1 MVRRTGVGV
10 VTDEVIHYL
19 EGQHETI
26 LERLKAVLR
35 LPSISTDPAYAEGMA
50 ATRAHFLQRLQ
61 EMGLDN
67 VRLLDGGGHPALYG
81 AWTGAPGA
89 PTFIIYGH
97 YDVQPPD
104 PLELWNTPPFDP
116 TIRDGCLYAR
126 GASDVKG
133 STTIAVE
140 AVAAFL
146 AVTMYCPV
154 NVKFFLEGEEEIGS
168 PSLRRIVERHRDLL
182 VADAMISA
190 DGGRGS
196 TSVPTVS
203 VGNRGIASL
212 EVKVRTAAKDVHSGR
227 YGGAIRNAL
236 QELAALMATLHDSEG
251 RIAVPA
257 FMAEVPKLTA
267 QQRQDTAALPF
278 DHAAFY
284 AGISGSPYGDSAY
297 TVRERL
303 TLQPTIEINGMWG
316 GYTGPGSKTVI
327 PCEAQAKITMRLV
340 PGQDPDKAALAVR
353 RHLEAQC
360 QPGVTLAFSEI
371 SGGSPAFSLVPDHP
385 LLAAAAA
392 VVERTT
398 GRRPIPTRG
407 GGTLPITS
415 IFKEML
421 GLDTLAFGF
430 AMPDEDA
437 HAPNEFFRISSLHDG
452 LRAWPLL
459 LVELARYKPGDF
471 RRSA

>member
-1 MVRRTGVGV
+1 M
-10 VTDEVIHYL
+10 
-19 EGQHETI
+19 
-26 LERLKAVLR
+26 
-35 LPSISTDPAYAEGMA
+35 
-50 ATRAHFLQRLQ
+50 
-61 EMGLDN
+61 
-67 VRLLDGGGHPALYG
+67 
-81 AWTGAPGA
+81 
-89 PTFIIYGH
+89 
-97 YDVQPPD
+97 
-104 PLELWNTPPFDP
+104 
-116 TIRDGCLYAR
+116 
-126 GASDVKG
+126 
-133 STTIAVE
+133 
-140 AVAAFL
+140 
-146 AVTMYCPV
+146 
-154 NVKFFLEGEEEIGS
+154 
-168 PSLRRIVERHRDLL
+168 
-182 VADAMISA
+182 
-190 DGGRGS
+190 
-196 TSVPTVS
+196 
-203 VGNRGIASL
+203 
-212 EVKVRTAAKDVHSGR
+212 KVRTAAKDVHSGR

-353 RHLEAQC
+353 HHLEARC
-360 QPGVTLAFSEI
+360 QPGVTLIFSEI

>member
-1 MVRRTGVGV
+1 MGVGV
-10 VTDEVIHYL
+10 VTDDVIRYL
-19 EGQHETI
+19 DGQHETI

-35 LPSISTDPAYAEGMA
+35 LPSVSTDPAYAEGMA

-61 EMGLDN
+61 EIGLDN
-67 VRLLDGGGHPALYG
+67 VQLLDGGGHPALYG

-116 TIRDGCLYAR
+116 TVRDGRLYAR

-146 AVTMYCPV
+146 AVTKHCPV

-182 VADAMISA
+182 VADGMISA

-196 TSVPTVS
+196 INVPTVS

-212 EVKVRTAAKDVHSGR
+212 EVKVRTAVKDVHSGR

-236 QELAALMATLHDSEG
+236 HELAALMATLHDAEG

-278 DHAAFY
+278 NHAAFY
-284 AGISGSPYGDSAY
+284 AGIGGSLYGDSAY

-303 TLQPTIEINGMWG
+303 TLQPTVEINGMWG

-340 PGQDPDKAALAVR
+340 PGQDPDKAAVAVR

-360 QPGVTLAFSEI
+360 QPGVTLVFSEI
-371 SGGSPAFSLVPDHP
+371 SGGSPAFSLAPDHP
-385 LLAAAAA
+385 LLAVAAA

-398 GRRPIPTRG
+398 GRRPIPTRA

-421 GLDTLAFGF
+421 ELDTLAFGF

-452 LRAWPLL
+452 LRAWPPLL
-459 LVELARYKPGDF
+459 AELARYKPGDF
-471 RRSA
+471 HRSA

>member
-1 MVRRTGVGV
+1 MQQIALDQRRP
-10 VTDEVIHYL
+10 
-19 EGQHETI
+19 QP
-26 LERLKAVLR
+26 R
-35 LPSISTDPAYAEGMA
+35 
-50 ATRAHFLQRLQ
+50 LQRSLSSSSPVAARV
-61 EMGLDN
+61 
-67 VRLLDGGGHPALYG
+67 VRAASPAAG
-81 AWTGAPGA
+81 KRS
-89 PTFIIYGH
+89 
-97 YDVQPPD
+97 
-104 PLELWNTPPFDP
+104 PPFDP
-116 TIRDGCLYAR
+116 TIRDGRLYAR

-146 AVTMYCPV
+146 AVTKHCPV

-236 QELAALMATLHDSEG
+236 HELAALMATLHDAEG

-267 QQRQDTAALPF
+267 QQRQDIATLPF

-284 AGISGSPYGDSAY
+284 AGISGSPYGNSAY

-327 PCEAQAKITMRLV
+327 R
-340 PGQDPDKAALAVR
+340 VR
-353 RHLEAQC
+353 RRPRSPCGSCRARIPTRRQWQC
-360 QPGVTLAFSEI
+360 GVTLRPSVSRASRW
-371 SGGSPAFSLVPDHP
+371 SSLRS
-385 LLAAAAA
+385 AAAHRLSRWR
-392 VVERTT
+392 RT
-398 GRRPIPTRG
+398 IPC
-407 GGTLPITS
+407 
-415 IFKEML
+415 
-421 GLDTLAFGF
+421 
-430 AMPDEDA
+430 
-437 HAPNEFFRISSLHDG
+437 
-452 LRAWPLL
+452 W
-459 LVELARYKPGDF
+459 
-471 RRSA
+471 

>member
-1 MVRRTGVGV
+1 MTDDVVR
-10 VTDEVIHYL
+10 YL

-35 LPSISTDPAYAEGMA
+35 LPSVSTDPAYAEGMS
-50 ATRAHFLQRLQ
+50 ATRTHFLRRLQ
-61 EMGLDN
+61 DMGLDN
-67 VRLLDGGGHPALYG
+67 VQLLDGGGHPALYG

-104 PLELWNTPPFDP
+104 PLELWHTPPFEP
-116 TIRDGCLYAR
+116 TIRDGRLYAR

-146 AVTMYCPV
+146 AVRKRCPV

-168 PSLRRIVERHRDLL
+168 PSLRGIVERYRDLL
-182 VADAMISA
+182 AADAMISA
-190 DGGRGS
+190 DGGRAS

-236 QELAALMATLHDSEG
+236 HELATLMATLHDAEG
-251 RIAVPA
+251 RVAVPA
-257 FMAEVPKLTA
+257 FMADVPELTA
-267 QQRQDTAALPF
+267 QQRQDTAELPF
-278 DHAAFY
+278 DEAAFY
-284 AGISGSPYGDSAY
+284 TAIGGSPYGDPAF

-316 GYTGPGSKTVI
+316 GYTGPGGKTVI
-327 PCEAQAKITMRLV
+327 PCEAHAKITMRLV

-353 RHLEAQC
+353 HHLQAQC
-360 QPGVTLAFSEI
+360 HTGVTLTFSEI
-371 SGGSPAFSLVPDHP
+371 SGGSPAFSLAPDHP
-385 LLAAAAA
+385 LLAAATA

-430 AMPDEDA
+430 AMPDEDV
-437 HAPNEFFRISSLHDG
+437 HAPNEFFRISSLHEG
-452 LRAWPLL
+452 LTAWPQLL
-459 LVELARYKPGDF
+459 AELARYEPGDF
-471 RRSA
+471 RKGA

>member
-1 MVRRTGVGV
+1 
-10 VTDEVIHYL
+10 
-19 EGQHETI
+19 
-26 LERLKAVLR
+26 
-35 LPSISTDPAYAEGMA
+35 
-50 ATRAHFLQRLQ
+50 
-61 EMGLDN
+61 
-67 VRLLDGGGHPALYG
+67 LYG

-104 PLELWNTPPFDP
+104 PLELWHTPPFEP
-116 TIRDGCLYAR
+116 TMRDGRLYAR

-146 AVTMYCPV
+146 AVSKRCPV

-168 PSLRRIVERHRDLL
+168 PSLRRIVERHRHLL
-182 VADAMISA
+182 EADAMISA
-190 DGGRGS
+190 DGGRAS

-236 QELAALMATLHDSEG
+236 HELVALLASLHDAEG

-257 FMAEVPKLTA
+257 FMAEVPQLTA

-278 DHAAFY
+278 DQAAFY
-284 AGISGSPYGDSAY
+284 ADIGGSPCGDPAY
-297 TVRERL
+297 TARERM

-327 PCEAQAKITMRLV
+327 PCQAQAKITMRLV
-340 PGQDPDKAALAVR
+340 PGQDPDRAGLAVR
-353 RHLEAQC
+353 QHLEARC
-360 QPGVTLAFSEI
+360 RPGVTLAFSEI
-371 SGGSPAFSLVPDHP
+371 SGGSPAFSLAPDHP
-385 LLAAAAA
+385 LLAAAMT
-392 VVERTT
+392 VVERTS

-407 GGTLPITS
+407 GGTLPITA

-430 AMPDEDA
+430 AMPDEDI
-437 HAPNEFFRISSLHDG
+437 HAPNEFFRISSLHEG
-452 LRAWPLL
+452 LTAWPLL
-459 LVELARYKPGDF
+459 LAELARYQPGDF
-471 RRSA
+471 RKRSAGELGESRS